1 MAEQVRLRETLTP
14 LRVPRVSFAGAEAQ
28 ARGMGNLAQSLS
40 RMSNFVAQQA
50 ESKAV
55 IEGAEYGARNAPT
68 AKQIEEAAADG
79 ASLELPGDQTT
90 VYGKA
95 VRKAALSIAS
105 DEITAL
111 ASDKVTRINSIF
123 NAHLEGAMSE
133 AQEAEALSGI
143 GVKDFSVDSLAT
155 ALDTVTAG
163 YGSVLDEQS
172 PAVARKFRAEMG
184 ISNNAIWST
193 YLDKYVK
200 KQDEKLELSAR
211 AAFQETF
218 TVTKIGAL
226 LETADGNKAIDGL
239 RAAEVSKMSPH
250 LNGSEYK
257 TFLDNMDNT
266 IQVAAKKIVADGTFA
281 TDRPTNTIGLISQGK
296 VTNLPLAVRNGIKE
310 LRDQGMSFT
319 DIGKALREE
328 RKAQIDF
335 ADAEQKLANDQ
346 AKDNEP
352 GAIALVRKS
361 MASGNRGEFDAN
373 IKVLAKINPE
383 KAQELTDEFNNAGRI
398 RTVSDPEIKKV
409 VQNLAAA
416 DDLSFDDIDKYAPGL
431 NLKDQKELNDLID
444 SQESQELA
452 AAKDILS
459 AFDLP
464 PTYTEI
470 KNIEINFEKSRIARR
485 GKAELTRRFQEAK
498 SKGLDFDGIGIAD
511 TIAKNISKDFETI
524 EIKLKKKDAD
534 KALNTINLGQQELK
548 KADRPFFILD
558 DDNYQGAIDFLR
570 TQRNLDP
577 KKRDPNVAKQ
587 EEKIDRQIKKLQ
599 TYLDTQE

>member
-28 ARGMGNLAQSLS
+28 ARGLGNLAQSLS

-123 NAHLEGAMSE
+123 NAHLEGTMSE

-143 GVKDFSVDSLAT
+143 GIKDFSVDSFAT
-155 ALDTVTAG
+155 ALDTVAAG
-163 YGSVLDEQS
+163 YGAVLDEQS

-184 ISNNAIWST
+184 ISNNAMWSK

-200 KQDEKLELSAR
+200 KQDEQLEFSAR
-211 AAFQETF
+211 DAHQKTF
-218 TVTKIGAL
+218 TVPKIGAL

-239 RAAEVSKMSPH
+239 RAVELSKMSPH
-250 LNGSEYK
+250 LSGSEVK
-257 TFLDNMDNT
+257 TFLDNMDKT
-266 IQVAAKKIVADGTFA
+266 IKDAAKKIVADGTFA

-328 RKAQIDF
+328 RNAQLNF

-346 AKDNEP
+346 SKRNEP

-373 IKVLAKINPE
+373 IKVLAGINPE

-431 NLKDQKELNDLID
+431 SLEDQKTLSDLVD
-444 SQESQELA
+444 SQESEELA

-464 PTYTEI
+464 LTYTVI
-470 KNIEINFEKSRIARR
+470 KDNDPNFEKAQIARE

-498 SKGLDFDGIGIAD
+498 SKGLDFDGIAVAKLIE
-511 TIAKNISKDFETI
+511 KNIGENFKTV
-524 EIKLKKKDAD
+524 EIKLKKQAAD
-534 KALNTINLGQQELK
+534 KKISDVNEIQKDLK
-548 KADRPFFILD
+548 EAGRSFKIFEND
-558 DDNYQGAIDFLR
+558 DYQGVIDYLKGQKTLRPNQRDPGIPTQNDAIDS
-570 TQRNLDP
+570 
-577 KKRDPNVAKQ
+577 
-587 EEKIDRQIKKLQ
+587 QIKTIR
-599 TYLDTQE
+599 TYLETQ

>member
-28 ARGMGNLAQSLS
+28 ARGLGNLAQSLS

-123 NAHLEGAMSE
+123 NAHLEGTMSE

-143 GVKDFSVDSLAT
+143 GINDFSVDSFAT
-155 ALDTVTAG
+155 ALDTVAAG
-163 YGSVLDEQS
+163 YGAVLDEQS

-184 ISNNAIWST
+184 ISNNAMWSK

-200 KQDEKLELSAR
+200 KQDEQLEFSAR
-211 AAFQETF
+211 DAHQKTF
-218 TVTKIGAL
+218 TVPKIEAL

-239 RAAEVSKMSPH
+239 RAVELSKMSPH
-250 LNGSEYK
+250 LSGSEVK
-257 TFLDNMDNT
+257 TFLDNMDKT
-266 IQVAAKKIVADGTFA
+266 IKDAAKKIVADGTFA

-328 RKAQIDF
+328 RNAQIDF

-346 AKDNEP
+346 SQRNEP

-373 IKVLAKINPE
+373 IKVLAGINPE

-464 PTYTEI
+464 PTYTAISGEDP
-470 KNIEINFEKSRIARR
+470 NFEKAQIARR
-485 GKAELTRRFQEAK
+485 GKSELTRRFQEAK
-498 SKGLDFDGIGIAD
+498 NKGLDFDGIAIAD
-511 TIAKNISKDFETI
+511 TIAKNISGDFKTV
-524 EIKLKKKDAD
+524 EIKLKKQAAD
-534 KALNTINLGQQELK
+534 KKITNVNEIQNDLKQAGRSFTIFENNDYEGVIDYLKGQKIL
-548 KADRPFFILD
+548 RPNQRDPGIPTQND
-558 DDNYQGAIDFLR
+558 AIDS
-570 TQRNLDP
+570 
-577 KKRDPNVAKQ
+577 
-587 EEKIDRQIKKLQ
+587 QIKTIR
-599 TYLDTQE
+599 TYLETQ

>member
-28 ARGMGNLAQSLS
+28 ARGLGNLAQSLS

-123 NAHLEGAMSE
+123 NAHLEGTMSE

-143 GVKDFSVDSLAT
+143 GINDFSVDSFAT
-155 ALDTVTAG
+155 ALDTVAAG
-163 YGSVLDEQS
+163 YGAVLDEQS

-184 ISNNAIWST
+184 ISNNAMWSK

-200 KQDEKLELSAR
+200 KQDEQLEFSAR
-211 AAFQETF
+211 DAHQKTF
-218 TVTKIGAL
+218 TVPKIGAL

-239 RAAEVSKMSPH
+239 RAVELSKMSPH
-250 LNGSEYK
+250 LSGSEVK
-257 TFLDNMDNT
+257 TFLDNMDKT
-266 IQVAAKKIVADGTFA
+266 IKDAAKKIVADGTFA

-328 RKAQIDF
+328 RNAQIDF

-346 AKDNEP
+346 SQRNEP

-373 IKVLAKINPE
+373 IKVLAGINPE

-444 SQESQELA
+444 SQESEELA

-464 PTYTEI
+464 LTYTAI
-470 KNIEINFEKSRIARR
+470 SDNDPNFEKAQIARR
-485 GKAELTRRFQEAK
+485 GKSELTRRFQEAK
-498 SKGLDFDGIGIAD
+498 NKGLDFDGIAIAD
-511 TIAKNISKDFETI
+511 TIAKNISEDFKTV
-524 EIKLKKKDAD
+524 EIKLKKQAAD
-534 KALNTINLGQQELK
+534 KKITNVNEIQNDLKQAGRSFTIFENNDYEGVIDYLKGQKNL
-548 KADRPFFILD
+548 RPNQRDPGIPTQND
-558 DDNYQGAIDFLR
+558 AIDS
-570 TQRNLDP
+570 
-577 KKRDPNVAKQ
+577 
-587 EEKIDRQIKKLQ
+587 QIKTIR
-599 TYLDTQE
+599 TYLETQ

>member
-1 MAEQVRLRETLTP
+1 MAEQVRLRNTLTP

-28 ARGMGNLAQSLS
+28 ARGLGNLAQSLS
-40 RMSNFVAQQA
+40 RMSDFVSRQAQSA
-50 ESKAV
+50 AA

-68 AKQIEEAAADG
+68 AKQIEEAATDG

-123 NAHLEGAMSE
+123 NAHLEGTMSE

-143 GVKDFSVDSLAT
+143 GINDFSVDSFAT
-155 ALDTVTAG
+155 ALDTVAAG

-184 ISNNAIWST
+184 ISNNAMWSK

-200 KQDEKLELSAR
+200 KQDEKLEFSAR
-211 AAFQETF
+211 DAHQKTF
-218 TVTKIGAL
+218 TVVKIGAL
-226 LETADGNKAIDGL
+226 LETADGNTAIDGL
-239 RAAEVSKMSPH
+239 RALELSKMSPH
-250 LNGSEYK
+250 LSGSEVK
-257 TFLDNMDNT
+257 TFLDNMDGT
-266 IQVAAKKIVADGTFA
+266 IKDAATKIVADGTFA

-328 RKAQIDF
+328 RNAQLNF
-335 ADAEQKLANDQ
+335 ADAEQKLADDR
-346 AKDNEP
+346 AKRSEP
-352 GAIALVRKS
+352 LTIALVRKS
-361 MASGNRGEFDAN
+361 MATGNSDAFN
-373 IKVLAKINPE
+373 RDIVLLAQINPQ

-409 VQNLAAA
+409 VQNLADA
-416 DDLSFDDIDKYAPGL
+416 DELSFDDIDKYAPGL
-431 NLKDQKELNDLID
+431 SLEDQKTLSDLVD

-464 PTYTEI
+464 PTYTVI
-470 KNIEINFEKSRIARR
+470 KDNDPNFEKAQIARR

-498 SKGLDFDGIGIAD
+498 SKGLDFDGIAVAQLIE
-511 TIAKNISKDFETI
+511 KNIGEDFKTI
-524 EIKLKKKDAD
+524 ETKLKKDA
-534 KALNTINLGQQELK
+534 ANRSVVIINSLQQKMKEAGRPHEIF
-548 KADRPFFILD
+548 ADND
-558 DDNYQGAIDFLR
+558 YQGVLSFLKRQKTLSDSERIKGLKDTEAID
-570 TQRNLDP
+570 N
-577 KKRDPNVAKQ
+577 
-587 EEKIDRQIKKLQ
+587 QIKKIQ
-599 TYLDTQE
+599 TYLDTQQ

>member
-28 ARGMGNLAQSLS
+28 ARGLGNLAQSLS

-123 NAHLEGAMSE
+123 NAHLEGTMSE

-143 GVKDFSVDSLAT
+143 GIKDFSVDSFAT
-155 ALDTVTAG
+155 ALDTVAAG
-163 YGSVLDEQS
+163 YGAVLDEQS

-184 ISNNAIWST
+184 ISNNAMWSK

-200 KQDEKLELSAR
+200 KQDEQLEFSAR
-211 AAFQETF
+211 DAHQKTF
-218 TVTKIGAL
+218 TVPKIGAL

-239 RAAEVSKMSPH
+239 RAVELSKMSPH
-250 LNGSEYK
+250 LSGSEVK
-257 TFLDNMDNT
+257 TFLDNMDKT
-266 IQVAAKKIVADGTFA
+266 IKDAAKKIVADGTFA

-328 RKAQIDF
+328 RNAQLNF

-346 AKDNEP
+346 SQRNEP

-373 IKVLAKINPE
+373 IKVLAGINPE

-431 NLKDQKELNDLID
+431 SLEDQKTLSDLVD
-444 SQESQELA
+444 SQESEELA

-464 PTYTEI
+464 LTYTVI
-470 KNIEINFEKSRIARR
+470 KDNDPNFEKAQIARE

-498 SKGLDFDGIGIAD
+498 SKGLDFDGIAVAKLIE
-511 TIAKNISKDFETI
+511 KNIGENFKTV
-524 EIKLKKKDAD
+524 EIKLKKQAAD
-534 KALNTINLGQQELK
+534 KKISDVNEIQKDLK
-548 KADRPFFILD
+548 EAGRSFKIFEND
-558 DDNYQGAIDFLR
+558 DYQGVIDYLKGQKTLRPNQRDPGIPTQNDAIDS
-570 TQRNLDP
+570 
-577 KKRDPNVAKQ
+577 
-587 EEKIDRQIKKLQ
+587 QIKTIR
-599 TYLDTQE
+599 TYLETQ

>member
-28 ARGMGNLAQSLS
+28 ARGLGNLAQSLS

-123 NAHLEGAMSE
+123 NAHLEGTMSE

-143 GVKDFSVDSLAT
+143 GINDFSVDSFAT
-155 ALDTVTAG
+155 ALDTVAAG
-163 YGSVLDEQS
+163 YGAVLDEQS

-184 ISNNAIWST
+184 ISNNAMWSK

-200 KQDEKLELSAR
+200 KQDEQLEFSAR
-211 AAFQETF
+211 DAHQKTF
-218 TVTKIGAL
+218 TVPKIEAL

-239 RAAEVSKMSPH
+239 RAVELSKMSPH
-250 LNGSEYK
+250 LSGSEVK
-257 TFLDNMDNT
+257 TFLDNMDKT
-266 IQVAAKKIVADGTFA
+266 IKDAAKKIVADGTFA

-328 RKAQIDF
+328 RNAQLNF

-346 AKDNEP
+346 SQRNEP

-373 IKVLAKINPE
+373 IKVLAGINPE

-444 SQESQELA
+444 SQESEELA

-464 PTYTEI
+464 LTYTAI
-470 KNIEINFEKSRIARR
+470 SDNDPNFEKAQIARR
-485 GKAELTRRFQEAK
+485 GKSELTRRFQEAK
-498 SKGLDFDGIGIAD
+498 NKGLDFDGIAIAD
-511 TIAKNISKDFETI
+511 TIAKNISEDFKTV
-524 EIKLKKKDAD
+524 EIKLKKQAAD
-534 KALNTINLGQQELK
+534 KKITNVNEIQNDLKQAGRSFTIFENNDYEGVIDYLKGQKIL
-548 KADRPFFILD
+548 RPNQRDPGIPTQND
-558 DDNYQGAIDFLR
+558 AIDS
-570 TQRNLDP
+570 
-577 KKRDPNVAKQ
+577 
-587 EEKIDRQIKKLQ
+587 QIKTIR
-599 TYLDTQE
+599 TYLETQ

>member
-1 MAEQVRLRETLTP
+1 MAEQVRLRNTLTP

-28 ARGMGNLAQSLS
+28 ARGLGNLAQSLS

-123 NAHLEGAMSE
+123 NAHLEGALSE
-133 AQEAEALSGI
+133 TQQAEALSELGI
-143 GVKDFSVDSLAT
+143 DDFNVDSFAT
-155 ALDTVTAG
+155 ALDTVAAG

-172 PAVARKFRAEMG
+172 PAVARRFRAEMG
-184 ISNNAIWST
+184 ISNNAIWSK
-193 YLDKYVK
+193 YLDNYVK
-200 KQDEKLELSAR
+200 KQDEQLEFSAR
-211 AAFQETF
+211 DAHQKTF
-218 TVTKIGAL
+218 TVLKIGAL
-226 LETADGNKAIDGL
+226 LETADGNEAIDGL
-239 RAAEVSKMSPH
+239 RAVELSKMSPH
-250 LNGSEYK
+250 LSGSEYK
-257 TFLDNMDNT
+257 SFLDNMDGM
-266 IQVAAKKIVADGTFA
+266 IKDAATKIVADGTFA

-296 VTNLPLAVRNGIKE
+296 VTSLPLAVRNGIKE

-319 DIGKALREE
+319 DIGKSLREE
-328 RKAQIDF
+328 RNAQINF
-335 ADAEQKLANDQ
+335 ADAEQKLANERSER
-346 AKDNEP
+346 NEP

-361 MASGNRGEFDAN
+361 MATGDSHGFNRD
-373 IKVLAKINPE
+373 IVLLAQINPE
-383 KAQELTDEFNNAGRI
+383 KAQKLTDEFNNAGRI

-409 VQNLAAA
+409 VQNLADA

-431 NLKDQKELNDLID
+431 SLEDQKTLSDLVD

-464 PTYTEI
+464 PTYTVI
-470 KNIEINFEKSRIARR
+470 KDNDPNFDKAQIAKQ
-485 GKAELTRRFQEAK
+485 GKAELTKRFQEAK
-498 SKGLDFDGIGIAD
+498 SKGLDFDGIAVAKI
-511 TIAKNISKDFETI
+511 IEKNIGEDFKTI
-524 EIKLKKKDAD
+524 ETKLKKDAANRSVVIINSLQQ
-534 KALNTINLGQQELK
+534 KMKEAGRAHTIF
-548 KADRPFFILD
+548 AD
-558 DDNYQGAIDFLR
+558 DDYQGVLSFLKRQKTLPDNERIKGLKDTEAID
-570 TQRNLDP
+570 
-577 KKRDPNVAKQ
+577 V
-587 EEKIDRQIKKLQ
+587 QIKKIQ
-599 TYLDTQE
+599 TYLDTQQ

>member
-28 ARGMGNLAQSLS
+28 ARGLGNLAQSLS

-123 NAHLEGAMSE
+123 NAHLEGTMSE

-143 GVKDFSVDSLAT
+143 GINDFSVDSFAT
-155 ALDTVTAG
+155 ALDTVAAG
-163 YGSVLDEQS
+163 YGAVLDEQS

-184 ISNNAIWST
+184 ISNNAMWSK

-200 KQDEKLELSAR
+200 KQDEQLEFSAR
-211 AAFQETF
+211 DAHQKTF
-218 TVTKIGAL
+218 TVPKIGAL

-239 RAAEVSKMSPH
+239 RAVELSKMSPH
-250 LNGSEYK
+250 LSGSEVK
-257 TFLDNMDNT
+257 TFLDNMDKT
-266 IQVAAKKIVADGTFA
+266 IKDAAKKIVADGTFA

-328 RKAQIDF
+328 RNAQIDF

-346 AKDNEP
+346 SQRNEP

-373 IKVLAKINPE
+373 IKVLAGINPE

-444 SQESQELA
+444 SQESEELA

-464 PTYTEI
+464 LTYTAI
-470 KNIEINFEKSRIARR
+470 SDNDPNFEKAQIARR
-485 GKAELTRRFQEAK
+485 GKSELTRRFQEAK
-498 SKGLDFDGIGIAD
+498 NKGLDFDGIAIAD
-511 TIAKNISKDFETI
+511 TIAKNISEDFKTV
-524 EIKLKKKDAD
+524 EIKLKKQAAD
-534 KALNTINLGQQELK
+534 KKITNVNEIQNDLKQAGRSFTIFENNDYEGVIDYLKGQKTL
-548 KADRPFFILD
+548 RPNQRDPGIPTQND
-558 DDNYQGAIDFLR
+558 AIDS
-570 TQRNLDP
+570 
-577 KKRDPNVAKQ
+577 
-587 EEKIDRQIKKLQ
+587 QIKTIR
-599 TYLDTQE
+599 TYLETQ

>member
-28 ARGMGNLAQSLS
+28 ARGLGNLAQSLS

-123 NAHLEGAMSE
+123 NAHLEGTMSE

-143 GVKDFSVDSLAT
+143 GINDFSVDSFAT
-155 ALDTVTAG
+155 ALDTVAAG
-163 YGSVLDEQS
+163 YGAVLDEQS

-184 ISNNAIWST
+184 ISNNAMWSK

-200 KQDEKLELSAR
+200 KQDEQLEFSAR
-211 AAFQETF
+211 DAHQKTF
-218 TVTKIGAL
+218 TVPKIGAL

-239 RAAEVSKMSPH
+239 RAVELSKMSPH
-250 LNGSEYK
+250 LSGSEVK
-257 TFLDNMDNT
+257 TFLDNMDGT
-266 IQVAAKKIVADGTFA
+266 IKDAATKIVADGTFA

-328 RKAQIDF
+328 RNAQIDF

-346 AKDNEP
+346 SQRNEP

-373 IKVLAKINPE
+373 IKVLAGINPE

-444 SQESQELA
+444 SQESEELA

-464 PTYTEI
+464 LTYTAI
-470 KNIEINFEKSRIARR
+470 SDNDPNFEKAQIARR
-485 GKAELTRRFQEAK
+485 GKSELTRRFQEAK
-498 SKGLDFDGIGIAD
+498 NKGLDFDGIAIAD
-511 TIAKNISKDFETI
+511 TIAKNISEDFKTV
-524 EIKLKKKDAD
+524 EIKLKKQAAD
-534 KALNTINLGQQELK
+534 KKITNVNEIQNDLKQAGRSFTIFENNDYEGVIDYLKGQKIL
-548 KADRPFFILD
+548 RPNQRDPGIPTQND
-558 DDNYQGAIDFLR
+558 AIDS
-570 TQRNLDP
+570 
-577 KKRDPNVAKQ
+577 
-587 EEKIDRQIKKLQ
+587 QIKTIR
-599 TYLDTQE
+599 TYLETQ

>member
-28 ARGMGNLAQSLS
+28 ARGLGNLAQSLS

-123 NAHLEGAMSE
+123 NAHLEGTMSE

-143 GVKDFSVDSLAT
+143 GINDFSVDSFAT
-155 ALDTVTAG
+155 ALDTVAAG
-163 YGSVLDEQS
+163 YGAVLDEQS

-184 ISNNAIWST
+184 ISNNAMWSK

-200 KQDEKLELSAR
+200 KQDEQLEFSAR
-211 AAFQETF
+211 DAHQKTF
-218 TVTKIGAL
+218 TVPKIGAL

-239 RAAEVSKMSPH
+239 RAVELSKMSPH
-250 LNGSEYK
+250 LSGSEVK
-257 TFLDNMDNT
+257 TFLDNMDKT
-266 IQVAAKKIVADGTFA
+266 IKDAAKKIVADGTFA

-328 RKAQIDF
+328 RNAQLNF

-346 AKDNEP
+346 SQRNEP

-373 IKVLAKINPE
+373 IKVLAGINPE

-464 PTYTEI
+464 PTYTAISGEDP
-470 KNIEINFEKSRIARR
+470 NFEKAQIARR
-485 GKAELTRRFQEAK
+485 GKSELTRRFQEAK
-498 SKGLDFDGIGIAD
+498 NKGLDFDGIAIAD
-511 TIAKNISKDFETI
+511 TIAKNISEDFKTV
-524 EIKLKKKDAD
+524 EIKLKKQAAD
-534 KALNTINLGQQELK
+534 KKITNVNEIQNDLKQAGRSFTIFENNDYEGVIDYLKGQKIL
-548 KADRPFFILD
+548 RPNQRDPGIPTQND
-558 DDNYQGAIDFLR
+558 AIDS
-570 TQRNLDP
+570 
-577 KKRDPNVAKQ
+577 
-587 EEKIDRQIKKLQ
+587 QIKTIR
-599 TYLDTQE
+599 TYLETQ

>member
-28 ARGMGNLAQSLS
+28 ARGLGNLAQSLS

-123 NAHLEGAMSE
+123 NAHLEGTMSE

-143 GVKDFSVDSLAT
+143 GINDFSVDSFAT
-155 ALDTVTAG
+155 ALDTVAAG
-163 YGSVLDEQS
+163 YGAVLDEQS

-184 ISNNAIWST
+184 ISNNAMWSK

-200 KQDEKLELSAR
+200 KQDEQLEFSAR
-211 AAFQETF
+211 DAHQKTF
-218 TVTKIGAL
+218 TVPKIGAL

-239 RAAEVSKMSPH
+239 RAVELSKMSPH
-250 LNGSEYK
+250 LSGSEVK
-257 TFLDNMDNT
+257 TFLDNMDKT
-266 IQVAAKKIVADGTFA
+266 IKDAAKKIVADGTFA

-328 RKAQIDF
+328 RNAQLNF

-346 AKDNEP
+346 SQRNEP

-373 IKVLAKINPE
+373 IKVLAGINPE

-444 SQESQELA
+444 SQESEELA

-464 PTYTEI
+464 LTYTAI
-470 KNIEINFEKSRIARR
+470 SDNDPNFEKAQIARR
-485 GKAELTRRFQEAK
+485 GKSELTRRFQEAK
-498 SKGLDFDGIGIAD
+498 NKGLDFDGIAIAD
-511 TIAKNISKDFETI
+511 TIAKNISEDFKTV
-524 EIKLKKKDAD
+524 EIKLKKQAAD
-534 KALNTINLGQQELK
+534 KKITNVNEIQNDLKQAGRSFTIFENNDYEGVIDYLKGQKIL
-548 KADRPFFILD
+548 RPNQRDPGIPTQND
-558 DDNYQGAIDFLR
+558 AIDS
-570 TQRNLDP
+570 
-577 KKRDPNVAKQ
+577 
-587 EEKIDRQIKKLQ
+587 QIKTIR
-599 TYLDTQE
+599 TYLETQ

>member
-28 ARGMGNLAQSLS
+28 ARGLGNLAQSLS

-123 NAHLEGAMSE
+123 NAHLEGTMSE

-143 GVKDFSVDSLAT
+143 GINDFSVDSFAT
-155 ALDTVTAG
+155 ALDTVAAG
-163 YGSVLDEQS
+163 YGAVLDEQS

-184 ISNNAIWST
+184 ISNNAMWSK

-200 KQDEKLELSAR
+200 KQDEKLEFSAR
-211 AAFQETF
+211 DAHQKTF
-218 TVTKIGAL
+218 TVPKIEAL

-239 RAAEVSKMSPH
+239 RAVELSKMSPH
-250 LNGSEYK
+250 LSGSEVK
-257 TFLDNMDNT
+257 TFLDNMDKT
-266 IQVAAKKIVADGTFA
+266 IKDAAKKIVADGTFA

-328 RKAQIDF
+328 RNAQLNF

-346 AKDNEP
+346 SQRNEP

-373 IKVLAKINPE
+373 IKVLAGINPE

-431 NLKDQKELNDLID
+431 SLEDQKTLSDLVD
-444 SQESQELA
+444 SQESEELA

-464 PTYTEI
+464 LTYTVI
-470 KNIEINFEKSRIARR
+470 KDNDPNFEKAQIARE

-498 SKGLDFDGIGIAD
+498 SKGLDFDGIAVAKLIE
-511 TIAKNISKDFETI
+511 KNIGENFKTV
-524 EIKLKKKDAD
+524 EIKLKKQAAD
-534 KALNTINLGQQELK
+534 KKISDVNEIQKDLK
-548 KADRPFFILD
+548 EAGRSFKIFEND
-558 DDNYQGAIDFLR
+558 DYQGVIDYLKGQKTLRPNQRDPGIPTQNDAIDS
-570 TQRNLDP
+570 
-577 KKRDPNVAKQ
+577 
-587 EEKIDRQIKKLQ
+587 QIKTIR
-599 TYLDTQE
+599 TYLETQ

>member
-1 MAEQVRLRETLTP
+1 MAEQVRLRNTLTP

-28 ARGMGNLAQSLS
+28 ARGLGNLAQSLS

-123 NAHLEGAMSE
+123 NAHLEGALSE
-133 AQEAEALSGI
+133 TQQAEALSELGI
-143 GVKDFSVDSLAT
+143 DDFNVDSFAT
-155 ALDTVTAG
+155 ALDTVAAG

-172 PAVARKFRAEMG
+172 PAVARRFRAEMG
-184 ISNNAIWST
+184 ISNNAIWSK
-193 YLDKYVK
+193 YLDNYVK
-200 KQDEKLELSAR
+200 KQDEQLEFSAR
-211 AAFQETF
+211 DAHQKTF
-218 TVTKIGAL
+218 TVLKIGAL
-226 LETADGNKAIDGL
+226 LETADGNEAIDGL
-239 RAAEVSKMSPH
+239 RAVELSKMSPH
-250 LNGSEYK
+250 LSGSEYK
-257 TFLDNMDNT
+257 SFLDNMDGM
-266 IQVAAKKIVADGTFA
+266 IKDAATKIVADGTFA

-296 VTNLPLAVRNGIKE
+296 VTSLPLAVRNGIKE

-319 DIGKALREE
+319 DIGKSLREE
-328 RKAQIDF
+328 RNAQINF
-335 ADAEQKLANDQ
+335 ADAEQKLANERSER
-346 AKDNEP
+346 NEP

-361 MASGNRGEFDAN
+361 MATGDSHGFNRD
-373 IKVLAKINPE
+373 IVLLAQINPE
-383 KAQELTDEFNNAGRI
+383 KAQKLTDEFNDAGRI

-409 VQNLAAA
+409 VQNLADA

-431 NLKDQKELNDLID
+431 SLEDQKTLSDLVD

-464 PTYTEI
+464 PTYTVI
-470 KNIEINFEKSRIARR
+470 KDNDPNFDKAQIAKQ
-485 GKAELTRRFQEAK
+485 GKAELTKRFQEAK
-498 SKGLDFDGIGIAD
+498 SKGLDFDGIAVAKI
-511 TIAKNISKDFETI
+511 IEKNIGEDFKTV
-524 EIKLKKKDAD
+524 EIKLKKQAAD
-534 KALNTINLGQQELK
+534 KKISDVNEIQKDLK
-548 KADRPFFILD
+548 EAGRSFKIFEND
-558 DDNYQGAIDFLR
+558 DYQGVIDYLKEQKTLRPNQRDPGIAKQNDAID
-570 TQRNLDP
+570 
-577 KKRDPNVAKQ
+577 A
-587 EEKIDRQIKKLQ
+587 QIKTIR
-599 TYLDTQE
+599 TYLETK

>member
-28 ARGMGNLAQSLS
+28 ARGLGNLAQSLS

-123 NAHLEGAMSE
+123 NAHLEGTMSE

-143 GVKDFSVDSLAT
+143 GINDFSVDSFAT
-155 ALDTVTAG
+155 ALDTVAAG
-163 YGSVLDEQS
+163 YGAVLDEQS

-184 ISNNAIWST
+184 ISNNAMWSK

-200 KQDEKLELSAR
+200 KQDEQLEFSAR
-211 AAFQETF
+211 DAHQKTF
-218 TVTKIGAL
+218 TVPKIEAL

-239 RAAEVSKMSPH
+239 RAVELSKMSPN
-250 LNGSEYK
+250 LSGSEVK
-257 TFLDNMDNT
+257 TFLDNMDGT
-266 IQVAAKKIVADGTFA
+266 IKDAATKIVADGTFA

-328 RKAQIDF
+328 RNAQLNF
-335 ADAEQKLANDQ
+335 ADAEQKLADDR
-346 AKDNEP
+346 AKRNEP

-361 MASGNRGEFDAN
+361 MATGNSDGFNRD
-373 IKVLAKINPE
+373 IVLLARINPE

-444 SQESQELA
+444 SQESEELA

-464 PTYTEI
+464 LTYTAI
-470 KNIEINFEKSRIARR
+470 SDNDPNFEKAQIARR
-485 GKAELTRRFQEAK
+485 GKSELTRRFQEAK
-498 SKGLDFDGIGIAD
+498 NKGLDFDGIAIAD
-511 TIAKNISKDFETI
+511 TIAKNISEDFKTV
-524 EIKLKKKDAD
+524 EIKLKKQAAD
-534 KALNTINLGQQELK
+534 KKITNVNEIQNDLKQAGRSFTIFENDDYEGVIDYLKGQKTL
-548 KADRPFFILD
+548 RPNQRDPGIPTQND
-558 DDNYQGAIDFLR
+558 AIDS
-570 TQRNLDP
+570 
-577 KKRDPNVAKQ
+577 
-587 EEKIDRQIKKLQ
+587 QIKTIR
-599 TYLDTQE
+599 TYLETQ

>member
-28 ARGMGNLAQSLS
+28 ARGLGNLAQSLS

-123 NAHLEGAMSE
+123 NAHLEGTMSE

-143 GVKDFSVDSLAT
+143 GINDFSVDSFAT
-155 ALDTVTAG
+155 ALDTVAAG
-163 YGSVLDEQS
+163 YGAVLDEQS

-184 ISNNAIWST
+184 ISNNAIWSK

-200 KQDEKLELSAR
+200 KQDEKLEFSAR
-211 AAFQETF
+211 DAHQKTF
-218 TVTKIGAL
+218 TVPKIGAL
-226 LETADGNKAIDGL
+226 LETADGNKAIDSL
-239 RAAEVSKMSPH
+239 RAVELSKMSPH
-250 LNGSEYK
+250 LSGSEVK
-257 TFLDNMDNT
+257 TFLDNMDGT
-266 IQVAAKKIVADGTFA
+266 IKDAATKIVADGTFA

-328 RKAQIDF
+328 RNAQINF
-335 ADAEQKLANDQ
+335 SDAEQKLANDQ
-346 AKDNEP
+346 SQRNEP

-373 IKVLAKINPE
+373 IKVLAGINPE

-398 RTVSDPEIKKV
+398 RTVSDTKITEV

-416 DDLSFDDIDKYAPGL
+416 DDLSFDDIDKFAPGL
-431 NLKDQKELNDLID
+431 SLEDQRKLSDLVD

-464 PTYTEI
+464 PTYTVI
-470 KNIEINFEKSRIARR
+470 SDNDPNFEKAQIARR

-511 TIAKNISKDFETI
+511 TIAKNISEDFKTV
-524 EIKLKKKDAD
+524 EIKLKRNDAN
-534 KALNTINLGQQELK
+534 KTVVIINSLQQALKQAGRAHTIF
-548 KADRPFFILD
+548 AD
-558 DDNYQGAIDFLR
+558 DDYQGVLSFLKRQKTLPDSERIKGLKEIEAID
-570 TQRNLDP
+570 
-577 KKRDPNVAKQ
+577 A
-587 EEKIDRQIKKLQ
+587 QIKKIQ

>member
-28 ARGMGNLAQSLS
+28 ARGLGNLAQSLS

-123 NAHLEGAMSE
+123 NAHLEGTMSE

-143 GVKDFSVDSLAT
+143 GINDFSVDSFAT
-155 ALDTVTAG
+155 ALDTVAAG
-163 YGSVLDEQS
+163 YGAVLDEQS

-184 ISNNAIWST
+184 ISNNAMWSK

-200 KQDEKLELSAR
+200 KQDEQLEFSAR
-211 AAFQETF
+211 DAHQKTF
-218 TVTKIGAL
+218 TVPKIEAL

-239 RAAEVSKMSPH
+239 RAVELSKMSPH
-250 LNGSEYK
+250 LSGSEVK
-257 TFLDNMDNT
+257 TFLDNMDKT
-266 IQVAAKKIVADGTFA
+266 IKDAAKKIVADGTFA

-328 RKAQIDF
+328 RNAQIDF

-346 AKDNEP
+346 SQRNEP

-373 IKVLAKINPE
+373 IKVLAGINPE

-464 PTYTEI
+464 PTYTAISGEDP
-470 KNIEINFEKSRIARR
+470 NFEKAQIARR
-485 GKAELTRRFQEAK
+485 GKSELTRRFQEAK
-498 SKGLDFDGIGIAD
+498 NKGLDFDGIAIAD
-511 TIAKNISKDFETI
+511 TIAKNISGDFKTV
-524 EIKLKKKDAD
+524 EIKLKKQAAD
-534 KALNTINLGQQELK
+534 KKITNVNEIQNDLKQAGRSFIIFENDDYEGVIDYLKGQKTL
-548 KADRPFFILD
+548 RPNQRDPGIPTQND
-558 DDNYQGAIDFLR
+558 AIDS
-570 TQRNLDP
+570 
-577 KKRDPNVAKQ
+577 
-587 EEKIDRQIKKLQ
+587 QIKTIR
-599 TYLDTQE
+599 TYLETQ

>member
-1 MAEQVRLRETLTP
+1 MAEQVRLRNTLTP

-28 ARGMGNLAQSLS
+28 ARGLGNLAQSLS

-123 NAHLEGAMSE
+123 NAHLEGALSE
-133 AQEAEALSGI
+133 TQQAEALSELGI
-143 GVKDFSVDSLAT
+143 DDFNVDSFAT
-155 ALDTVTAG
+155 ALDTVAAG

-172 PAVARKFRAEMG
+172 PAVARRFRAEMG
-184 ISNNAIWST
+184 ISNNAIWSK
-193 YLDKYVK
+193 YLDNYVK
-200 KQDEKLELSAR
+200 KQDEQLEFSAR
-211 AAFQETF
+211 DAHQKTF
-218 TVTKIGAL
+218 TVLKIGAL
-226 LETADGNKAIDGL
+226 LETADGNEAIDGL
-239 RAAEVSKMSPH
+239 RAVELSKMSPH
-250 LNGSEYK
+250 LSGSEYK
-257 TFLDNMDNT
+257 SFLDNMDGM
-266 IQVAAKKIVADGTFA
+266 IKDAATKIVADGTFA

-296 VTNLPLAVRNGIKE
+296 VTSLPLAVRNGIKE

-319 DIGKALREE
+319 DIGKSLREE
-328 RKAQIDF
+328 RNAQINF
-335 ADAEQKLANDQ
+335 ADAEQKLANERSER
-346 AKDNEP
+346 NEP

-361 MASGNRGEFDAN
+361 MATGDSHGFNRD
-373 IKVLAKINPE
+373 IVLLAQINPE
-383 KAQELTDEFNNAGRI
+383 KAQKLTDEFNDAGRI

-409 VQNLAAA
+409 VQNLADA

-431 NLKDQKELNDLID
+431 SLEDQKTLSDLVD

-464 PTYTEI
+464 PTYTVI
-470 KNIEINFEKSRIARR
+470 KDNDPNFDKAQIAKQ
-485 GKAELTRRFQEAK
+485 GKAELTKRFQEAK
-498 SKGLDFDGIGIAD
+498 SKGLDFDGIAVAKI
-511 TIAKNISKDFETI
+511 IEKNIGEDFKTI
-524 EIKLKKKDAD
+524 ETKLKKDAANRSVVIINSLQQ
-534 KALNTINLGQQELK
+534 KMKEAGRAHTIF
-548 KADRPFFILD
+548 AD
-558 DDNYQGAIDFLR
+558 DDYQGVLSFLKRQKTLPDNERIKGLKDTEAID
-570 TQRNLDP
+570 
-577 KKRDPNVAKQ
+577 V
-587 EEKIDRQIKKLQ
+587 QIKKIQ
-599 TYLDTQE
+599 TYLDTQQ

>member
-1 MAEQVRLRETLTP
+1 
-14 LRVPRVSFAGAEAQ
+14 
-28 ARGMGNLAQSLS
+28 
-40 RMSNFVAQQA
+40 
-50 ESKAV
+50 
-55 IEGAEYGARNAPT
+55 
-68 AKQIEEAAADG
+68 
-79 ASLELPGDQTT
+79 
-90 VYGKA
+90 
-95 VRKAALSIAS
+95 
-105 DEITAL
+105 
-111 ASDKVTRINSIF
+111 
-123 NAHLEGAMSE
+123 MSE
-133 AQEAEALSGI
+133 TQQAEALSELGI
-143 GVKDFSVDSLAT
+143 DDFNVDSFAT
-155 ALDTVTAG
+155 ALDTVAAG

-184 ISNNAIWST
+184 ISNNAMWSK

-211 AAFQETF
+211 AAHQETF

-250 LNGSEYK
+250 LTGSEYK
-257 TFLDNMDNT
+257 PFLDNMDKT
-266 IQVAAKKIVADGTFA
+266 IKDAATKIVADGTFA

-328 RKAQIDF
+328 RNAQIDF

-346 AKDNEP
+346 SQRNEP

-373 IKVLAKINPE
+373 IKVLARINPE

-464 PTYTEI
+464 PTYTAI
-470 KNIEINFEKSRIARR
+470 SDNDPNFEKAQIARR
-485 GKAELTRRFQEAK
+485 GKSELTRRFQEAK
-498 SKGLDFDGIGIAD
+498 NKGLDFDGIAIAD
-511 TIAKNISKDFETI
+511 TIAKNISEDFKI
-524 EIKLKKKDAD
+524 VEIKLKKQAAD
-534 KALNTINLGQQELK
+534 KKITNVNEIQNDLKQAGRSFTIFENNDYEGVIDYLKGQKNL
-548 KADRPFFILD
+548 RPNQRDPGIPTQND
-558 DDNYQGAIDFLR
+558 AIDS
-570 TQRNLDP
+570 
-577 KKRDPNVAKQ
+577 
-587 EEKIDRQIKKLQ
+587 QIKTIR
-599 TYLDTQE
+599 TYLETQ

>member
-1 MAEQVRLRETLTP
+1 MAEQLRLRNTLTP
-14 LRVPRVSFAGAEAQ
+14 LRVPRVNFVGAEAQ
-28 ARGMGNLAQSLS
+28 ARGLGNLSQSLS
-40 RMSNFVAQQA
+40 RMSDFVSQQA
-50 ESKAV
+50 QSAAAV
-55 IEGAEYGARNAPT
+55 EGAEYGARNAPT

-123 NAHLEGAMSE
+123 SAHLEGALSE
-133 AQEAEALSGI
+133 EQQAAALGELGI
-143 GVKDFSVDSLAT
+143 DDFNVDSLAT
-155 ALDTVTAG
+155 ALDTVAAG

-184 ISNNAIWST
+184 ISNNAMWST

-200 KQDEKLELSAR
+200 KQDEKLEFSAR
-211 AAFQETF
+211 DAHQKTF
-218 TVTKIGAL
+218 TVVKIGAL
-226 LETADGNKAIDGL
+226 LETADGNTAIDGL

-250 LNGSEYK
+250 LTGSEYK
-257 TFLDNMDNT
+257 PFLDNMDKT
-266 IQVAAKKIVADGTFA
+266 IKDAATKIVADGTFA

-328 RKAQIDF
+328 RNAQINF

-346 AKDNEP
+346 SQRNEP

-361 MASGNRGEFDAN
+361 MATGNSDGFNRD
-373 IKVLAKINPE
+373 IVILARINPE

-416 DDLSFDDIDKYAPGL
+416 DDLSFDDIDKYATGL
-431 NLKDQKELNDLID
+431 SLEDQKILSDLVD

-464 PTYTEI
+464 PTYTVI
-470 KNIEINFEKSRIARR
+470 KDNDPNFEKAQIARK
-485 GKAELTRRFQEAK
+485 GKAELTRKFQEAK
-498 SKGLDFDGIGIAD
+498 SKGLDFDGIAVAQLIE
-511 TIAKNISKDFETI
+511 KNIGENFKTV
-524 EIKLKKKDAD
+524 EIKLKKQAAD
-534 KALNTINLGQQELK
+534 KKISNVNQIQNDLK
-548 KADRPFFILD
+548 NADRPFTIFANDDYDGVINYLKDQKILRP
-558 DDNYQGAIDFLR
+558 N
-570 TQRNLDP
+570 
-577 KKRDPNVAKQ
+577 KRDPGIPRQNDA
-587 EEKIDRQIKKLQ
+587 IDAQIKTIR
-599 TYLDTQE
+599 TYLETQ

>member
-1 MAEQVRLRETLTP
+1 MAEQVRLKETLTP

-28 ARGMGNLAQSLS
+28 ARGLGNLAQSLS

-123 NAHLEGAMSE
+123 NAHLEGALSE
-133 AQEAEALSGI
+133 TQQAEALSELGI
-143 GVKDFSVDSLAT
+143 DDFNVDSFAT
-155 ALDTVTAG
+155 ALDTVAAG
-163 YGSVLDEQS
+163 YGAVLDEQS

-184 ISNNAIWST
+184 ISNNAMWST

-200 KQDEKLELSAR
+200 KQDEKLEFSAR
-211 AAFQETF
+211 DAHQKTF
-218 TVTKIGAL
+218 TVPKIGAL

-239 RAAEVSKMSPH
+239 RAVELSKMSPH
-250 LNGSEYK
+250 LSGSEVK
-257 TFLDNMDNT
+257 TFLDNMDKT
-266 IQVAAKKIVADGTFA
+266 IKDAATKIVADGTFA

-328 RKAQIDF
+328 RNAQLNF
-335 ADAEQKLANDQ
+335 ADAEQKLADDR
-346 AKDNEP
+346 AKRNEP

-361 MASGNRGEFDAN
+361 MATGNSDRFNTDIAL
-373 IKVLAKINPE
+373 LARINPE

-416 DDLSFDDIDKYAPGL
+416 DELSFDDIDKYAPGL
-431 NLKDQKELNDLID
+431 SLEDQKTLSDLVD
-444 SQESQELA
+444 TQESQELT

-464 PTYTEI
+464 PTYTVI
-470 KNIEINFEKSRIARR
+470 SDQDPNYEKAQIARR

-498 SKGLDFDGIGIAD
+498 SKGLDFDGIAVAQLIE
-511 TIAKNISKDFETI
+511 KNIGENFKTI
-524 EIKLKKKDAD
+524 ETKLKKDAANRSVVIINSLQQ
-534 KALNTINLGQQELK
+534 KMKEAGRAHTIF
-548 KADRPFFILD
+548 AD
-558 DDNYQGAIDFLR
+558 DDYQGVLSFLKRQKTLPDSERIKGLKETEAID
-570 TQRNLDP
+570 
-577 KKRDPNVAKQ
+577 A
-587 EEKIDRQIKKLQ
+587 QIKKLQ

>member
-28 ARGMGNLAQSLS
+28 ARGLGNLAQSLS

-123 NAHLEGAMSE
+123 NAHLEGTMSE

-143 GVKDFSVDSLAT
+143 GINDFSVDSFAT
-155 ALDTVTAG
+155 ALDTVAAG
-163 YGSVLDEQS
+163 YGAVLDEQS

-184 ISNNAIWST
+184 ISNNAMWSK

-200 KQDEKLELSAR
+200 KQDEQLEFSAR
-211 AAFQETF
+211 DAHQKTF
-218 TVTKIGAL
+218 TVPKIEAL

-239 RAAEVSKMSPH
+239 RAVELSKMSPH
-250 LNGSEYK
+250 LSGSEVK
-257 TFLDNMDNT
+257 TFLDNMDGT
-266 IQVAAKKIVADGTFA
+266 IKDAATKIVADGTFA

-328 RKAQIDF
+328 RNAQLNF

-346 AKDNEP
+346 SQRNEP

-373 IKVLAKINPE
+373 IKVLAGINPE

-464 PTYTEI
+464 PTYTAISGEDP
-470 KNIEINFEKSRIARR
+470 NFEKAQIARR
-485 GKAELTRRFQEAK
+485 GKSELTRRFQEAK
-498 SKGLDFDGIGIAD
+498 NKGLDFDGIAIAD
-511 TIAKNISKDFETI
+511 TIAKNISEDFKI
-524 EIKLKKKDAD
+524 VEIKLKKQAAD
-534 KALNTINLGQQELK
+534 KKITNVNEIQNDLKQAGRSFTIFENNDYEGVIDYLKGQKIL
-548 KADRPFFILD
+548 RPNQRDPGIPTQND
-558 DDNYQGAIDFLR
+558 AIDS
-570 TQRNLDP
+570 
-577 KKRDPNVAKQ
+577 
-587 EEKIDRQIKKLQ
+587 QIKTIR
-599 TYLDTQE
+599 TYLETQ

>member
-28 ARGMGNLAQSLS
+28 ARGLGNLAQSLS

-123 NAHLEGAMSE
+123 NAHLEGTMSE

-143 GVKDFSVDSLAT
+143 GINDFSVDSFAT
-155 ALDTVTAG
+155 ALDTVAAG
-163 YGSVLDEQS
+163 YGAVLDEQS

-184 ISNNAIWST
+184 ISNNAMWSK

-200 KQDEKLELSAR
+200 KQDEQLEFSAR
-211 AAFQETF
+211 DAHQKTF
-218 TVTKIGAL
+218 TVPKIGAL

-239 RAAEVSKMSPH
+239 RAVELSKMSPH
-250 LNGSEYK
+250 LSGSEVK
-257 TFLDNMDNT
+257 TFLDNMDKT
-266 IQVAAKKIVADGTFA
+266 IKDAAKKIVADGTFA

-328 RKAQIDF
+328 RNAQLNF

-346 AKDNEP
+346 SQRNEP

-373 IKVLAKINPE
+373 IKVLAGINPE

-464 PTYTEI
+464 PTYTAI
-470 KNIEINFEKSRIARR
+470 SGDDPNFEKAQIARR
-485 GKAELTRRFQEAK
+485 GKSELTRRFQEAK
-498 SKGLDFDGIGIAD
+498 NKGLDFDGIAIAD
-511 TIAKNISKDFETI
+511 TIAKNISEDFKTV
-524 EIKLKKKDAD
+524 EIKLKKQAAD
-534 KALNTINLGQQELK
+534 KKITNVNEIQNDLKQAGRSFTIFENNDYEGVIDYLKGQKIL
-548 KADRPFFILD
+548 RPNQRDPGIPTQND
-558 DDNYQGAIDFLR
+558 AIDS
-570 TQRNLDP
+570 
-577 KKRDPNVAKQ
+577 
-587 EEKIDRQIKKLQ
+587 QIKTIR
-599 TYLDTQE
+599 TYLETQ

>member
-28 ARGMGNLAQSLS
+28 ARGLGNLAQSLS

-123 NAHLEGAMSE
+123 NAHLEGTMSE

-143 GVKDFSVDSLAT
+143 GINDFSVDSFAT
-155 ALDTVTAG
+155 ALDTVAAG
-163 YGSVLDEQS
+163 YGAVLDEQS

-184 ISNNAIWST
+184 ISNNAMWSK

-200 KQDEKLELSAR
+200 KQDEQLEFSAR
-211 AAFQETF
+211 DAHQKTF
-218 TVTKIGAL
+218 TVPKIEAL

-239 RAAEVSKMSPH
+239 RAVELSKMSPH
-250 LNGSEYK
+250 LSGSEVK
-257 TFLDNMDNT
+257 TFLDNMDGT
-266 IQVAAKKIVADGTFA
+266 IKDAATKIVADGTFA

-328 RKAQIDF
+328 RNAQLNF

-346 AKDNEP
+346 SQRNEP

-373 IKVLAKINPE
+373 IKVLAGINPE

-464 PTYTEI
+464 PTYTAISGEDP
-470 KNIEINFEKSRIARR
+470 NFEKAQIARR
-485 GKAELTRRFQEAK
+485 GKSELTRRFQEAK
-498 SKGLDFDGIGIAD
+498 NKGLDFDGIAIAD
-511 TIAKNISKDFETI
+511 TIAKNISGDFKTV
-524 EIKLKKKDAD
+524 EIKLKKQAAD
-534 KALNTINLGQQELK
+534 KKITNVNEIQNDLKQAGRSFTIFENNDYEGVIDYLKGQKIL
-548 KADRPFFILD
+548 RPNQRDPGIPTQND
-558 DDNYQGAIDFLR
+558 AIDS
-570 TQRNLDP
+570 
-577 KKRDPNVAKQ
+577 
-587 EEKIDRQIKKLQ
+587 QIKTIR
-599 TYLDTQE
+599 TYLETQ

>member
-28 ARGMGNLAQSLS
+28 ARGLGNLAQSLS

-123 NAHLEGAMSE
+123 NAHLEGTMSE

-143 GVKDFSVDSLAT
+143 GINDFSVDSFAT
-155 ALDTVTAG
+155 ALDTVAAG
-163 YGSVLDEQS
+163 YGAVLDEQS

-184 ISNNAIWST
+184 ISNNAMWSK

-200 KQDEKLELSAR
+200 KQDEQLEFSAR
-211 AAFQETF
+211 DAHQKTF
-218 TVTKIGAL
+218 TVPKIEAL

-239 RAAEVSKMSPH
+239 RAVELSKMSPH
-250 LNGSEYK
+250 LSGSEVK
-257 TFLDNMDNT
+257 TFLDNMDGT
-266 IQVAAKKIVADGTFA
+266 IKDAAKKIVADGTFA

-328 RKAQIDF
+328 RNAQLNF

-346 AKDNEP
+346 SQRNEP

-373 IKVLAKINPE
+373 IKVLARINPE

-431 NLKDQKELNDLID
+431 SLEDQKTLSDLVD

-464 PTYTEI
+464 PTYTVI
-470 KNIEINFEKSRIARR
+470 K
-485 GKAELTRRFQEAK
+485 
-498 SKGLDFDGIGIAD
+498 
-511 TIAKNISKDFETI
+511 
-524 EIKLKKKDAD
+524 
-534 KALNTINLGQQELK
+534 
-548 KADRPFFILD
+548 
-558 DDNYQGAIDFLR
+558 DN
-570 TQRNLDP
+570 
-577 KKRDPNVAKQ
+577 DPNY
-587 EEKIDRQIKKLQ
+587 EKAQIVKDLKLF
-599 TYLDTQE
+599 E

>member
-28 ARGMGNLAQSLS
+28 ARGLGNLAQSLS

-123 NAHLEGAMSE
+123 NAHLEGTMSE

-143 GVKDFSVDSLAT
+143 GIKDFSVDSFAT
-155 ALDTVTAG
+155 ALDTVAAG
-163 YGSVLDEQS
+163 YGAVLDEQS

-184 ISNNAIWST
+184 ISNNAMWSK

-200 KQDEKLELSAR
+200 KQDEQLEFSAR
-211 AAFQETF
+211 DAHQKTF
-218 TVTKIGAL
+218 TVPKIEAL

-239 RAAEVSKMSPH
+239 RAVELSKMSPH
-250 LNGSEYK
+250 LSGSEVK
-257 TFLDNMDNT
+257 TFLDNMDGT
-266 IQVAAKKIVADGTFA
+266 IKDAATKIVADGTFA

-328 RKAQIDF
+328 RNAQLNF

-346 AKDNEP
+346 SQRNEP

-373 IKVLAKINPE
+373 IKVLAGINPE

-444 SQESQELA
+444 SQESEELA

-464 PTYTEI
+464 LTYTAI
-470 KNIEINFEKSRIARR
+470 SDNDPNFEKAQIARR
-485 GKAELTRRFQEAK
+485 GKSELTRRFQEAK
-498 SKGLDFDGIGIAD
+498 NKGLDFDGIAIAD
-511 TIAKNISKDFETI
+511 TIAKNISEDFKTV
-524 EIKLKKKDAD
+524 EIKLKKQAAD
-534 KALNTINLGQQELK
+534 KKITNVNEIQNDLKQAGRSFTIFENNDYEGVIDYLKGQKTL
-548 KADRPFFILD
+548 RPNQRDPGIPTQND
-558 DDNYQGAIDFLR
+558 AIDS
-570 TQRNLDP
+570 
-577 KKRDPNVAKQ
+577 
-587 EEKIDRQIKKLQ
+587 QIKTIR
-599 TYLDTQE
+599 TYLETQ

>member
-1 MAEQVRLRETLTP
+1 MAEQVRLRNTLTP

-28 ARGMGNLAQSLS
+28 ARGLGNLAQSLS

-123 NAHLEGAMSE
+123 NAHLEGALSE
-133 AQEAEALSGI
+133 TQQAEALSELGI
-143 GVKDFSVDSLAT
+143 DDFNVDSFAT
-155 ALDTVTAG
+155 ALDTVAAG

-172 PAVARKFRAEMG
+172 PAVARRFRAEMG
-184 ISNNAIWST
+184 ISNNAIWSK
-193 YLDKYVK
+193 YLDNYVK
-200 KQDEKLELSAR
+200 KQDEQLEFSAR
-211 AAFQETF
+211 DAHQKTF
-218 TVTKIGAL
+218 TVLKIGAL
-226 LETADGNKAIDGL
+226 LETADGNEAIDGL
-239 RAAEVSKMSPH
+239 RAVELSKMSPH
-250 LNGSEYK
+250 LSGSEYK
-257 TFLDNMDNT
+257 SFLDNMDGM
-266 IQVAAKKIVADGTFA
+266 IKDAATKIVADGTFA

-296 VTNLPLAVRNGIKE
+296 VTSLPLAVRNGIKE

-319 DIGKALREE
+319 DIGKSLREE
-328 RKAQIDF
+328 RNAQINF
-335 ADAEQKLANDQ
+335 ADAEQKLANERSER
-346 AKDNEP
+346 NEP

-361 MASGNRGEFDAN
+361 MATGDSDGFNRD
-373 IKVLAKINPE
+373 IVLLAQINPE
-383 KAQELTDEFNNAGRI
+383 KAQKLTDEFNNAGRI

-409 VQNLAAA
+409 VQNLADA

-431 NLKDQKELNDLID
+431 SLEDQKTLSDLVD

-464 PTYTEI
+464 PTYTVI
-470 KNIEINFEKSRIARR
+470 KDNDPNFDKAQIAKQ
-485 GKAELTRRFQEAK
+485 GKAELTKRFQEAK
-498 SKGLDFDGIGIAD
+498 SKGLDFDGIAVAKI
-511 TIAKNISKDFETI
+511 IEKNIGEDFKTI
-524 EIKLKKKDAD
+524 ETKLKKDAANRSVVIINSLQQ
-534 KALNTINLGQQELK
+534 KMKEAGRAHTIF
-548 KADRPFFILD
+548 AD
-558 DDNYQGAIDFLR
+558 DDYQGVLSFLKRQKTLPDNERIKGLKDTEAID
-570 TQRNLDP
+570 
-577 KKRDPNVAKQ
+577 V
-587 EEKIDRQIKKLQ
+587 QIKKIQ
-599 TYLDTQE
+599 TYLDTQQ

>member
-28 ARGMGNLAQSLS
+28 ARGLGNLAQSLS

-123 NAHLEGAMSE
+123 NAHLEGTMSE

-143 GVKDFSVDSLAT
+143 GINDFSVDSFAT
-155 ALDTVTAG
+155 ALDTVAAG
-163 YGSVLDEQS
+163 YGAVLDEQS

-184 ISNNAIWST
+184 ISNNAMWSK

-200 KQDEKLELSAR
+200 KQDEQLEFSAR
-211 AAFQETF
+211 DAHQKTF
-218 TVTKIGAL
+218 TVPKIGAL

-239 RAAEVSKMSPH
+239 RAVELSKMSPH
-250 LNGSEYK
+250 LSGSEVK
-257 TFLDNMDNT
+257 TFLDNMDGT
-266 IQVAAKKIVADGTFA
+266 IKDAATKIVADGTFA

-328 RKAQIDF
+328 RNAQIDF

-346 AKDNEP
+346 SQRNEP

-373 IKVLAKINPE
+373 IKVLAGINPE

-464 PTYTEI
+464 PTYTAISGEDP
-470 KNIEINFEKSRIARR
+470 NFEKAQIARR
-485 GKAELTRRFQEAK
+485 GKSELTRRFQEAK
-498 SKGLDFDGIGIAD
+498 NKGLDFDGIAIAD
-511 TIAKNISKDFETI
+511 TIAKNISEDFKTV
-524 EIKLKKKDAD
+524 EIKLKKQAAD
-534 KALNTINLGQQELK
+534 KKITNVNEIQNDLKQAGRSFTIFENNDYEGVIDYLKGQKIL
-548 KADRPFFILD
+548 RPNQRDPGIPTQND
-558 DDNYQGAIDFLR
+558 AIDS
-570 TQRNLDP
+570 
-577 KKRDPNVAKQ
+577 
-587 EEKIDRQIKKLQ
+587 QIKTIR
-599 TYLDTQE
+599 TYLETQ